1 MTRLSAGDTVKSTN
15 STNST
20 INGECSVIIIGNDPH
35 LQCTRKRRRLD
46 LSTTA
51 TDIPQKTQRR
61 NDEQDDG
68 CDVDITPVD
77 SYRNSE
83 SIKREKK
90 NDDDTTRKFR
100 QDVSYNVNCLT
111 SDQRKSKRL
120 PDERECQEERQIEND
135 TCVANVKRKKQ
146 EQDASVRR
154 LVLSNNNVKDESTR
168 LRKTIQWLE
177 EGARR
182 LREDLAN
189 TRTELHEERRA
200 AKLVKREIET
210 AIREA
215 KATEATKYQLII
227 SELKSR
233 LSRGASA
240 ESNCTSPSP
249 SSLSS
254 SSSLKVD
261 LIKEENHKR
270 EISAMKKRLVESE
283 NTIRKLKLES
293 LNLQGKSAPCRLD
306 GSTCA
311 EVRRLQTEIHALRAN
326 NEKLEAKLRI
336 ATDAEKVRAA
346 ELRIQHENHEAE
358 LTALRKSLRS
368 ETIKMMDEMRGKSRE
383 IEKLSKLLQAENSRK
398 RRKTAAKDD
407 SPGNKEDKRR
417 SRTWSA
423 ENADV
428 RHRQRGP
435 FILVICVLKDDA
447 RLMGFAWNEMR
458 KLQDSER
465 NGPIRSTS
473 RGEKKFL
480 AEDHTLY
487 IREDGCDRAIAEIE
501 VERLRELALEQQE
514 VIEILRQTV
523 KEKERKLEQLSNKKR
538 KEEFYRQWLEL
549 EPVAEVDD
557 EEDHEEGDSALSS
570 APSSLSPQP
579 GGCGQWQGSG
589 VTREA
594 YEAVL
599 IEIEELQS
607 KLLDERQELS
617 RAKTEVLDLEKALLQ
632 ETRCSNRNK
641 QLEELNEKLRATE
654 EREANLLVELS
665 ELREQNELLEFRL
678 LELEESPARRENP
691 DHTADSGIVSPEL
704 LHPSKDQAN
713 KQRNRAVATV
723 IPYTNSNNYATTR
736 SISPVPRKPPL
747 SLQESGIF
755 EEEDEESLEIE
766 LASRGTQ
773 TEIPSGELLQEV
785 QRLQELRARIQERAA
800 KVTNPTICSIDPTTR
815 TCPPLDTDVDSIV
828 QLSSYQDR
836 IRDLEERLEAYEEAE
851 ERQIEERRVTK
862 QREEE
867 LLDENYRLTE
877 RVYWLENKLRN
888 VEELIENRSRS
899 RSSDRLRL
907 DEQKKIENDEQCD
920 CQIVEKRET
929 IMDNTSVVPEQ
940 KTKEELNDEEN
951 VTIEVM
957 EEVLNRS
964 KEVQTIATGPIED
977 CPHCR
982 VHQTTKRTEQ
992 TERWIAPETRRIM
1005 VEVVQNSAEVVEE
1018 VAKEAKEEEN
1028 GDLLDEMD
1036 GKEKN
1041 ENDGDLG
1048 RRRRRRRISQ
1058 VPVTLEE
1065 NQRENESIDS
1075 VVTLNDELESEK
1087 KVRQRQSKANRRE
1100 RQDYSTRTSKGNV
1113 RLSSKRVKR
1122 RDEYYERRHHRL
1134 ILYQEICV

>member
-1 MTRLSAGDTVKSTN
+1 MQNRPYEIATMTSLVAGDTVKPTN
-15 STNST
+15 STT
-20 INGECSVIIIGNDPH
+20 TTTNGGEESSSVMIIAANDPRV
-35 LQCTRKRRRLD
+35 QCTRKRRRLD
-46 LSTTA
+46 FSTTA
-51 TDIPQKTQRR
+51 TDIPQKTLRR
-61 NDEQDDG
+61 NERDNNNGYDANHFL
-68 CDVDITPVD
+68 PVD
-77 SYRNSE
+77 SYQNSQ
-83 SIKREKK
+83 SFKPEKK
-90 NDDDTTRKFR
+90 KKFNQDDDVTCDLHYF
-100 QDVSYNVNCLT
+100 SPN
-111 SDQRKSKRL
+111 QRKR
-120 PDERECQEERQIEND
+120 PDERECQEKRRIESD
-135 TCVANVKRKKQ
+135 TCVGNIKRKKQ
-146 EQDASVRR
+146 EQDTSVKR
-154 LVLSNNNVKDESTR
+154 LVLSNNNVRDESGR

-189 TRTELHEERRA
+189 ARTELHEERRA

-215 KATEATKYQLII
+215 KANEATKYQLII
-227 SELKSR
+227 SELKTR
-233 LSRGASA
+233 LSRGSSA

-249 SSLSS
+249 SLSS
-254 SSSLKVD
+254 SSSLSSKVG
-261 LIKEENHKR
+261 LVKEDNRKR

-283 NTIRKLKLES
+283 NTIRKLKLDS
-293 LNLQGKSAPCRLD
+293 LNLQGKGAPCKLD

-326 NEKLEAKLRI
+326 NDKLETKLRI
-336 ATDAEKVRAA
+336 ATDAEKARTA

-358 LTALRKSLRS
+358 LAALRKSLRS

-383 IEKLSKLLQAENSRK
+383 IEKLSKLLQTENSRK
-398 RRKTAAKDD
+398 QRKTAQKDD
-407 SPGNKEDKRR
+407 S
-417 SRTWSA
+417 S
-423 ENADV
+423 
-428 RHRQRGP
+428 
-435 FILVICVLKDDA
+435 
-447 RLMGFAWNEMR
+447 MR
-458 KLQDSER
+458 KLQDSEK

-480 AEDHTLY
+480 VEDHTLGTY
-487 IREDGCDRAIAEIE
+487 IREVGCDRAIEEIE

-617 RAKTEVLDLEKALLQ
+617 RAKAEVLDLEKALLQ

-678 LELEESPARRENP
+678 LELEESPARKENP

-704 LHPSKDQAN
+704 LHPSKDQVIS

-723 IPYTNSNNYATTR
+723 IPYTNNNNYTATTR
-736 SISPVPRKPPL
+736 TISPVPRKPPL

-755 EEEDEESLEIE
+755 EEEDEEGLEVE

-800 KVTNPTICSIDPTTR
+800 KVTNTATICSIDTPR
-815 TCPPLDTDVDSIV
+815 ACPALDTDVDSIV

-836 IRDLEERLEAYEEAE
+836 IKDLEDRLEAYEEAE
-851 ERQIEERRVTK
+851 ERQTEERRVTK

-877 RVYWLENKLRN
+877 RVYWLENKLHN

-899 RSSDRLRL
+899 RSNDRRILIRDDDDD
-907 DEQKKIENDEQCD
+907 DEHEKMDNDNKQCD
-920 CQIVEKRET
+920 CQVLKSYDQPRQE
-929 IMDNTSVVPEQ
+929 
-940 KTKEELNDEEN
+940 TKEERNKEES
-951 VTIEVM
+951 VTIEIM
-957 EEVLNRS
+957 EDIFSRS
-964 KEVQTIATGPIED
+964 KEVQTTAVIESNED
-977 CPHCR
+977 YCCPRCR
-982 VHQTTKRTEQ
+982 IREITERTEQ
-992 TERWIAPETRRIM
+992 PEQWIAPETRRVM
-1005 VEVVQNSAEVVEE
+1005 VEVIQNCTGEVVEE
-1018 VAKEAKEEEN
+1018 VAREAKEDEN
-1028 GDLLDEMD
+1028 DVDEVD
-1036 GKEKN
+1036 YASEKN
-1041 ENDGDLG
+1041 ENDDHVEEEEEEEEERRRTRRT
-1048 RRRRRRRISQ
+1048 RRRRVSQ
-1058 VPVTLEE
+1058 VAATLEE
-1065 NQRENESIDS
+1065 NEPIDS
-1075 VVTLNDELESEK
+1075 VVTLNDELESKK
-1087 KVRQRQSKANRRE
+1087 KVRERQSKANRKE
-1100 RQDYSTRTSKGNV
+1100 RQDYSSTRTSKGNV
-1113 RLSSKRVKR
+1113 RFTSEWVKR
-1122 RDEYYERRHHRL
+1122 PDEYYERRHHRL

>member
-1 MTRLSAGDTVKSTN
+1 MQNRPYEIATMTSLSAGDTVKSTN

-20 INGECSVIIIGNDPH
+20 TNGECSVIIIGNDPR

-46 LSTTA
+46 FSPTA
-51 TDIPQKTQRR
+51 TDIPQKTLRR
-61 NDEQDDG
+61 NERDNGYDTN
-68 CDVDITPVD
+68 VLPVD
-77 SYRNSE
+77 SYQNSQ
-83 SIKREKK
+83 SVKCEKK
-90 NDDDTTRKFR
+90 NNVDTKKFNKQDDL
-100 QDVSYNVNCLT
+100 SCNVHYF
-111 SDQRKSKRL
+111 SPYQRKSKRL
-120 PDERECQEERQIEND
+120 PESADERELQEKREIESD
-135 TCVANVKRKKQ
+135 TCVGNIKRKKQ
-146 EQDASVRR
+146 EQDGSIRR
-154 LVLSNNNVKDESTR
+154 LVLSNGNVKDESTR

-189 TRTELHEERRA
+189 ARTELHEERRA

-233 LSRGASA
+233 LSRGSSA

-249 SSLSS
+249 SPSLSLSS
-254 SSSLKVD
+254 SSKVD
-261 LIKEENHKR
+261 LVKEENHKR

-283 NTIRKLKLES
+283 NTIRKLKLDS
-293 LNLQGKSAPCRLD
+293 LNLQGKSGPCKLD
-306 GSTCA
+306 GSTCV

-326 NEKLEAKLRI
+326 NEKLEAKLRF
-336 ATDAEKVRAA
+336 ATNAEKARAA

-358 LTALRKSLRS
+358 LAALRKSLRS
-368 ETIKMMDEMRGKSRE
+368 ETIKMMDEMRGKNRE
-383 IEKLSKLLQAENSRK
+383 IEKLSKLLQTENSRK
-398 RRKTAAKDD
+398 QRKTAQKDD
-407 SPGNKEDKRR
+407 SP
-417 SRTWSA
+417 
-423 ENADV
+423 
-428 RHRQRGP
+428 
-435 FILVICVLKDDA
+435 
-447 RLMGFAWNEMR
+447 MR
-458 KLQDSER
+458 KLQDSEK

-473 RGEKKFL
+473 RGEKKFF
-480 AEDHTLY
+480 AEDHTLGTY
-487 IREDGCDRAIAEIE
+487 IRGVDRACDRAIEEIE
-501 VERLRELALEQQE
+501 LERLRELALEQQQ

-654 EREANLLVELS
+654 DREANLLVELS

-678 LELEESPARRENP
+678 LELEESPARKENP

-704 LHPSKDQAN
+704 LHPSKDQIN
-713 KQRNRAVATV
+713 KQRSRAVATV
-723 IPYTNSNNYATTR
+723 IPYTNNNNYTTTTR
-736 SISPVPRKPPL
+736 SISPIPRKPPL

-755 EEEDEESLEIE
+755 EEEDEEGGLEVE

-800 KVTNPTICSIDPTTR
+800 KVTNTAICSIDTSR
-815 TCPPLDTDVDSIV
+815 ACPPLDTDVDSIV

-836 IRDLEERLEAYEEAE
+836 IRDLEERLVAYEEAE
-851 ERQIEERRVTK
+851 ERQTEEKRVTK

-877 RVYWLENKLRN
+877 RVYWLENKLHN

-899 RSSDRLRL
+899 RSSDRRRLRA
-907 DEQKKIENDEQCD
+907 DEQGEMENDKQCN
-920 CQIVEKRET
+920 CQVFDEAK
-929 IMDNTSVVPEQ
+929 Q
-940 KTKEELNDEEN
+940 KTKEENARMK
-951 VTIEVM
+951 II

-964 KEVQTIATGPIED
+964 KEVQTATTESTEED
-977 CPHCR
+977 CPRCR
-982 VHQTTKRTEQ
+982 VREMAKRTEQ
-992 TERWIAPETRRIM
+992 AEQWVTPETRHIV
-1005 VEVVQNSAEVVEE
+1005 VEVIQNSTEEEVVEE
-1018 VAKEAKEEEN
+1018 VAKEAKEEEEEE
-1028 GDLLDEMD
+1028 DEEEED
-1036 GKEKN
+1036 EEEEKEEEEKNDIDEVDASNCKKN
-1041 ENDGDLG
+1041 ENDDDVE
-1048 RRRRRRRISQ
+1048 RRRRRRRRVSQ
-1058 VPVTLEE
+1058 VVPATSEE

-1075 VVTLNDELESEK
+1075 LVTLNDELEPKK

-1100 RQDYSTRTSKGNV
+1100 RQDYSTRTMKGNV
-1113 RLSSKRVKR
+1113 RLR

>member
-1 MTRLSAGDTVKSTN
+1 MTSHSAGDTVKSIN

-20 INGECSVIIIGNDPH
+20 NGECSVIMIGKDPR
-35 LQCTRKRRRLD
+35 LQCTRKRRRVD
-46 LSTTA
+46 PSATI

-61 NDEQDDG
+61 NDRHDD
-68 CDVDITPVD
+68 DANLLFPVD
-77 SYRNSE
+77 SYRTSVKCE
-83 SIKREKK
+83 KR
-90 NDDDTTRKFR
+90 NDEDTRKSNVD
-100 QDVSYNVNCLT
+100 DVVPFDGRDSVLSNR
-111 SDQRKSKRL
+111 RKSKKL
-120 PDERECQEERQIEND
+120 LEKSDERDCQDRTQTESDICA
-135 TCVANVKRKKQ
+135 TSLKRKKQ
-146 EQDASVRR
+146 EQDASTRR
-154 LVLSNNNVKDESTR
+154 LVLSTGNIKDESTR

-177 EGARR
+177 EGGRR

-189 TRTELHEERRA
+189 ARSELHEERRA
-200 AKLVKREIET
+200 AKLVKREIEA

-215 KATEATKYQLII
+215 KATEAAKYQLII

-233 LSRGASA
+233 LSRSGSA
-240 ESNCTSPSP
+240 ESNCASPSP
-249 SSLSS
+249 LSS

-261 LIKEENHKR
+261 LMKDENHRR
-270 EISAMKKRLVESE
+270 EISAMKKRLAESE
-283 NTIRKLKLES
+283 NTIRRLKWET
-293 LNLQGKSAPCRLD
+293 LNLQGKSASCRLD
-306 GSTCA
+306 GTSCA
-311 EVRRLQTEIHALRAN
+311 EVRRLQSEINALRTN

-336 ATDAEKVRAA
+336 AIEAEKARTA

-358 LTALRKSLRS
+358 LIALRKSLRS

-383 IEKLSKLLQAENSRK
+383 IEKLSKLLLQGDNSRK
-398 RRKTAAKDD
+398 RRKTASKDD
-407 SPGNKEDKRR
+407 S
-417 SRTWSA
+417 T
-423 ENADV
+423 
-428 RHRQRGP
+428 
-435 FILVICVLKDDA
+435 
-447 RLMGFAWNEMR
+447 MR

-480 AEDHTLY
+480 TEDHTLESY
-487 IREDGCDRAIAEIE
+487 IREVGCDRAIAEIE

-607 KLLDERQELS
+607 KLLDERQELA
-617 RAKTEVLDLEKALLQ
+617 RAKTEVRDLEKALLQ
-632 ETRCSNRNK
+632 ETRCSNQNK

-678 LELEESPARRENP
+678 LELEESPARRESP

-704 LHPSKDQAN
+704 LHSSKDQVNN

-723 IPYTNSNNYATTR
+723 IPYTSSNNYTTTTR
-736 SISPVPRKPPL
+736 SISPIPRKPPL

-755 EEEDEESLEIE
+755 EEDDEEELEIE
-766 LASRGTQ
+766 LTSQGTQ
-773 TEIPSGELLQEV
+773 TETPSGELLQEV

-800 KVTNPTICSIDPTTR
+800 KVTNPAICSIDPVKVSS
-815 TCPPLDTDVDSIV
+815 PLDTDVDSIV
-828 QLSSYQDR
+828 QLSSYQER
-836 IRDLEERLEAYEEAE
+836 IRDLEERLETYEEIE
-851 ERQIEERRVTK
+851 EKRMEERRVTK

-899 RSSDRLRL
+899 RSNDRLL
-907 DEQKKIENDEQCD
+907 SD
-920 CQIVEKRET
+920 V
-929 IMDNTSVVPEQ
+929 
-940 KTKEELNDEEN
+940 NDEEKN
-951 VTIEVM
+951 CKRCDCTIRERKNMTDAFDVPKTEM
-957 EEVLNRS
+957 KENDKEINMIGGTKEVLNYT
-964 KEVQTIATGPIED
+964 KAVQTSIELVDLSD
-977 CPHCR
+977 CPRCR
-982 VHQTTKRTEQ
+982 VREMTKESEQ
-992 TERWIAPETRRIM
+992 TNERWIVPETCRVM
-1005 VEVVQNSAEVVEE
+1005 VEVVQNSTETVEE

-1028 GDLLDEMD
+1028 GVDEMD
-1036 GKEKN
+1036 GAGSNVNDGVFGRRVSQVLVTAKEEMEEKKEEKEK
-1041 ENDGDLG
+1041 
-1048 RRRRRRRISQ
+1048 
-1058 VPVTLEE
+1058 EE
-1065 NQRENESIDS
+1065 EEEQEKGENESNS
-1075 VVTLNDELESEK
+1075 PLVTISNESESEK
-1087 KVRQRQSKANRRE
+1087 KVIYFRWR
-1100 RQDYSTRTSKGNV
+1100 
-1113 RLSSKRVKR
+1113 
-1122 RDEYYERRHHRL
+1122 
-1134 ILYQEICV
+1134 

>member
-1 MTRLSAGDTVKSTN
+1 MAGS
-15 STNST
+15 
-20 INGECSVIIIGNDPH
+20 DPR
-35 LQCTRKRRRLD
+35 LQCTRKRRRVD
-46 LSTTA
+46 PSTTT

-61 NDEQDDG
+61 NDLHDD
-68 CDVDITPVD
+68 DANLLPVD
-77 SYRNSE
+77 SYRTSE
-83 SIKREKK
+83 KYEKRKEE
-90 NDDDTTRKFR
+90 DTRKSIVD
-100 QDVSYNVNCLT
+100 DVVSCDANARDRIVSNR
-111 SDQRKSKRL
+111 RKSKKL
-120 PDERECQEERQIEND
+120 PEKMEERVCQEKTQTENEMCA
-135 TCVANVKRKKQ
+135 TATKKKKQ
-146 EQDASVRR
+146 EQDAPTRR
-154 LVLSNNNVKDESTR
+154 LVLSTGNVKDESTR

-177 EGARR
+177 EGGRR

-189 TRTELHEERRA
+189 ARTELHEERRA
-200 AKLVKREIET
+200 AKLVKREIEA

-215 KATEATKYQLII
+215 KATEAAKYQLII

-233 LSRGASA
+233 LSRSGSA
-240 ESNCTSPSP
+240 ESNCASPSP
-249 SSLSS
+249 LSS
-254 SSSLKVD
+254 SSSSLTKVD
-261 LIKEENHKR
+261 LMKDENHRR
-270 EISAMKKRLVESE
+270 EISAMKKRLAESE
-283 NTIRKLKLES
+283 NTIRRLKWET

-306 GSTCA
+306 GSSCA
-311 EVRRLQTEIHALRAN
+311 EVRRLQTEIHALRTN

-336 ATDAEKVRAA
+336 AIDAEKARTA

-358 LTALRKSLRS
+358 LIALRKSLRS

-383 IEKLSKLLQAENSRK
+383 IEKLSKLLQGENSRK
-398 RRKTAAKDD
+398 RRKTASKDD
-407 SPGNKEDKRR
+407 S
-417 SRTWSA
+417 
-423 ENADV
+423 
-428 RHRQRGP
+428 
-435 FILVICVLKDDA
+435 
-447 RLMGFAWNEMR
+447 MMR

-480 AEDHTLY
+480 AEDHTLESY
-487 IREDGCDRAIAEIE
+487 IREVGCDRAIAEIE

-607 KLLDERQELS
+607 KLLDERQELA
-617 RAKTEVLDLEKALLQ
+617 RAKIEVRDLEKALLQ
-632 ETRCSNRNK
+632 ETRCSNQNK
-641 QLEELNEKLRATE
+641 QLEELSEKLRAAE

-678 LELEESPARRENP
+678 LELEELPARRESP

-704 LHPSKDQAN
+704 LHSSKEQVNN

-723 IPYTNSNNYATTR
+723 IPYTNSSNYTTTTR

-755 EEEDEESLEIE
+755 EEEDEEELEIE

-773 TEIPSGELLQEV
+773 TETPSGELLQEV

-800 KVTNPTICSIDPTTR
+800 KVTNPAICSIDPAKV
-815 TCPPLDTDVDSIV
+815 CPPLDTDVDSIV
-828 QLSSYQDR
+828 QLSSYQER
-836 IRDLEERLEAYEEAE
+836 IRDLEERLETYEEAE
-851 ERQIEERRVTK
+851 EKGVEERRVTK

-899 RSSDRLRL
+899 RSTDRLRTV
-907 DEQKKIENDEQCD
+907 DDDDDDDDNDDDDKKLENHKQCD
-920 CQIVEKRET
+920 CKVRERKNMMDVFDVVE
-929 IMDNTSVVPEQ
+929 PEM
-940 KTKEELNDEEN
+940 KEENKTGN
-951 VTIEVM
+951 VTEGT
-957 EEVLNRS
+957 EEVLNRT
-964 KEVQTIATGPIED
+964 KAIQTSIELVDLSSMD
-977 CPHCR
+977 CPRCRAQETTKGSEQANERWTTPETCR
-982 VHQTTKRTEQ
+982 V
-992 TERWIAPETRRIM
+992 M
-1005 VEVVQNSAEVVEE
+1005 VEVVQDSTEAVEE

-1028 GDLLDEMD
+1028 GVDEAD
-1036 GKEKN
+1036 GIGRN
-1041 ENDGDLG
+1041 ENDDGVG
-1048 RRRRRRRISQ
+1048 RRRISQ
-1058 VPVTLEE
+1058 VFVTAEE
-1065 NQRENESIDS
+1065 EKEEEEEEKDQMENESNS
-1075 VVTLNDELESEK
+1075 PLVTINSESESEK
-1087 KVRQRQSKANRRE
+1087 KVIYFRWR
-1100 RQDYSTRTSKGNV
+1100 
-1113 RLSSKRVKR
+1113 
-1122 RDEYYERRHHRL
+1122 
-1134 ILYQEICV
+1134 

>member
-1 MTRLSAGDTVKSTN
+1 MQNRPYKNATMTRLSAGDTVKSTN

-68 CDVDITPVD
+68 CDVDIIPVD

-189 TRTELHEERRA
+189 ARTELHEERRA

-723 IPYTNSNNYATTR
+723 IPYTNNNNYATTR
-736 SISPVPRKPPL
+736 SVSPAPRKPPL

-851 ERQIEERRVTK
+851 ERQIEESRVTK

-929 IMDNTSVVPEQ
+929 IMDTSVVPEQ

-951 VTIEVM
+951 ATIEVM

-964 KEVQTIATGPIED
+964 KKVQTIATGPIED

-1041 ENDGDLG
+1041 ENDDGNLG

-1087 KVRQRQSKANRRE
+1087 KVIYFRWR
-1100 RQDYSTRTSKGNV
+1100 
-1113 RLSSKRVKR
+1113 
-1122 RDEYYERRHHRL
+1122 
-1134 ILYQEICV
+1134 

>member
-1 MTRLSAGDTVKSTN
+1 MQNRPYKNATMTRLSAGDTVKSTN

-68 CDVDITPVD
+68 CDVDIIPVD

-83 SIKREKK
+83 SIKRDRK
-90 NDDDTTRKFR
+90 NEDDTTRKFR

-189 TRTELHEERRA
+189 ARTELHEERRA

-233 LSRGASA
+233 VSRGASA

-407 SPGNKEDKRR
+407 SP
-417 SRTWSA
+417 
-423 ENADV
+423 
-428 RHRQRGP
+428 
-435 FILVICVLKDDA
+435 
-447 RLMGFAWNEMR
+447 MR

-723 IPYTNSNNYATTR
+723 IPYTNNNNYATTR

-929 IMDNTSVVPEQ
+929 IMDTTSVVPEQ

-951 VTIEVM
+951 VTMEVM

-964 KEVQTIATGPIED
+964 KQVQTIATGPIED

-1048 RRRRRRRISQ
+1048 GRRRRRRRISQ

-1087 KVRQRQSKANRRE
+1087 KVIYFRWR
-1100 RQDYSTRTSKGNV
+1100 
-1113 RLSSKRVKR
+1113 
-1122 RDEYYERRHHRL
+1122 
-1134 ILYQEICV
+1134 

>member
-1 MTRLSAGDTVKSTN
+1 MQNRPYEIATMTSLAAGDTVKPNNSTTN
-15 STNST
+15 STT
-20 INGECSVIIIGNDPH
+20 NGGEESSVIISANDPRV
-35 LQCTRKRRRLD
+35 QCTRKRRRLD
-46 LSTTA
+46 FSTTA
-51 TDIPQKTQRR
+51 TDIPQKTLRR
-61 NDEQDDG
+61 NERDNNDYDANHFLL
-68 CDVDITPVD
+68 VDFYQISQSVKP
-77 SYRNSE
+77 
-83 SIKREKK
+83 EKK
-90 NDDDTTRKFR
+90 KKFSQDNDVTRDLHYF
-100 QDVSYNVNCLT
+100 SSN
-111 SDQRKSKRL
+111 QRKSKRL
-120 PDERECQEERQIEND
+120 SKRPDERECQEKRRIESD
-135 TCVANVKRKKQ
+135 TCVENIKRKKQ
-146 EQDASVRR
+146 EQDTSVKR
-154 LVLSNNNVKDESTR
+154 LVLSNNNVKDESGR

-189 TRTELHEERRA
+189 ARTELHEERRA

-227 SELKSR
+227 SELKTR
-233 LSRGASA
+233 LSRGSSA

-249 SSLSS
+249 SLLLSSSLSS
-254 SSSLKVD
+254 SSKVD
-261 LIKEENHKR
+261 LVKEDNRKR

-283 NTIRKLKLES
+283 NTIRKLKLDS
-293 LNLQGKSAPCRLD
+293 LNLQGKGAPCKLD

-326 NEKLEAKLRI
+326 NDKLEAKLRI
-336 ATDAEKVRAA
+336 ATDAEKARAA

-358 LTALRKSLRS
+358 LAALRKSLRS

-383 IEKLSKLLQAENSRK
+383 IEKLSKLLQTENSRK
-398 RRKTAAKDD
+398 QRKTAQKDD
-407 SPGNKEDKRR
+407 S
-417 SRTWSA
+417 S
-423 ENADV
+423 
-428 RHRQRGP
+428 
-435 FILVICVLKDDA
+435 
-447 RLMGFAWNEMR
+447 MR
-458 KLQDSER
+458 KLQDSEK

-480 AEDHTLY
+480 VEDHTLGTY
-487 IREDGCDRAIAEIE
+487 IREVGCDRAIEEIE

-678 LELEESPARRENP
+678 LELEESPARKENP

-704 LHPSKDQAN
+704 LHPSKDQVIS

-723 IPYTNSNNYATTR
+723 IPYTNNNNYNTTTR
-736 SISPVPRKPPL
+736 TISPVPRKPPL

-755 EEEDEESLEIE
+755 EEEDEEDLEVE

-800 KVTNPTICSIDPTTR
+800 KVTNTATICSIDTPKA
-815 TCPPLDTDVDSIV
+815 CPALDTDVDSIV

-836 IRDLEERLEAYEEAE
+836 IRDLEDRLEAYEEAE
-851 ERQIEERRVTK
+851 ERQTEERRVTK

-877 RVYWLENKLRN
+877 RVYWLENKLHN

-899 RSSDRLRL
+899 RSNDRRILIRDD
-907 DEQKKIENDEQCD
+907 DEHEKMDNDNKQCD
-920 CQIVEKRET
+920 CQVLKSYDEPRQE
-929 IMDNTSVVPEQ
+929 
-940 KTKEELNDEEN
+940 TKEERNKEES
-951 VTIEVM
+951 VTIEIM
-957 EEVLNRS
+957 EEIFSRS
-964 KEVQTIATGPIED
+964 KEVQTTAVIESTED
-977 CPHCR
+977 YCCPRCR
-982 VHQTTKRTEQ
+982 IREITEKTEQ
-992 TERWIAPETRRIM
+992 PEQWIAPETRHVM
-1005 VEVVQNSAEVVEE
+1005 VEVIQNCTGEVVEE
-1018 VAKEAKEEEN
+1018 VAREAKENEN
-1028 GDLLDEMD
+1028 DFDEVD
-1036 GKEKN
+1036 GASEKN
-1041 ENDGDLG
+1041 ENDEHVEEEDEEEEERRI
-1048 RRRRRRRISQ
+1048 RRRRRRRRVSQ
-1058 VPVTLEE
+1058 VAATLEE
-1065 NQRENESIDS
+1065 NEPIDS
-1075 VVTLNDELESEK
+1075 VVTLNDELESKK
-1087 KVRQRQSKANRRE
+1087 KVIYFRWR
-1100 RQDYSTRTSKGNV
+1100 
-1113 RLSSKRVKR
+1113 
-1122 RDEYYERRHHRL
+1122 
-1134 ILYQEICV
+1134 

>member
-1 MTRLSAGDTVKSTN
+1 MQNRPYEIETMTSLSARDTVKSIN

-20 INGECSVIIIGNDPH
+20 TNGEFSAMIIPNDPR
-35 LQCTRKRRRLD
+35 LQCNRKRRRLD
-46 LSTTA
+46 ISATA
-51 TDIPQKTQRR
+51 TVIPQKTLRR
-61 NDEQDDG
+61 NEQDDDNG
-68 CDVDITPVD
+68 YDNTNNILPVN
-77 SYRNSE
+77 YYENLRTV
-83 SIKREKK
+83 KRENKK
-90 NDDDTTRKFR
+90 FN
-100 QDVSYNVNCLT
+100 
-111 SDQRKSKRL
+111 KRL
-120 PDERECQEERQIEND
+120 PDKVDERECQEKRQIEND
-135 TCVANVKRKKQ
+135 TTCVNVNIKRKKQ
-146 EQDASVRR
+146 EQDTSIRR
-154 LVLSNNNVKDESTR
+154 LVNSNNNVKDEYSR

-189 TRTELHEERRA
+189 ARTELHEERRA

-227 SELKSR
+227 SELKTR
-233 LSRGASA
+233 LSRGSSA
-240 ESNCTSPSP
+240 ESNCTSPLP
-249 SSLSS
+249 SS
-254 SSSLKVD
+254 SSSLPSSSSSSKVD
-261 LIKEENHKR
+261 LVKEDNRKR

-283 NTIRKLKLES
+283 NTIRKLKLDS
-293 LNLQGKSAPCRLD
+293 LNLQQGKVAAHPCKLD

-311 EVRRLQTEIHALRAN
+311 EVRRLQNEIHALRAN
-326 NEKLEAKLRI
+326 NDKLETKLRI
-336 ATDAEKVRAA
+336 ATDAEKARAA

-358 LTALRKSLRS
+358 LAALRKSLRS

-383 IEKLSKLLQAENSRK
+383 IEKLSKLLQTENSRK
-398 RRKTAAKDD
+398 QRKMHQKDE
-407 SPGNKEDKRR
+407 S
-417 SRTWSA
+417 SS
-423 ENADV
+423 
-428 RHRQRGP
+428 
-435 FILVICVLKDDA
+435 
-447 RLMGFAWNEMR
+447 MR
-458 KLQDSER
+458 KLQDSEK

-480 AEDHTLY
+480 VEDHHTLGTY
-487 IREDGCDRAIAEIE
+487 IREVGCDRAIEEIE

-678 LELEESPARRENP
+678 LELEESTTRKENP
-691 DHTADSGIVSPEL
+691 DHAADSGIVSPEL
-704 LHPSKDQAN
+704 LHPSKDQVIS

-723 IPYTNSNNYATTR
+723 IPYTNNNNYTTTTTTTR
-736 SISPVPRKPPL
+736 TISPVPRKAPL

-755 EEEDEESLEIE
+755 EEEDEEGLEVE
-766 LASRGTQ
+766 LASKGTQ

-800 KVTNPTICSIDPTTR
+800 KVTNTATTICSIDTSKA
-815 TCPPLDTDVDSIV
+815 CPALDTDVDSIV

-836 IRDLEERLEAYEEAE
+836 IRDLEDRLEAYEEAE
-851 ERQIEERRVTK
+851 ERQTEERRVTK

-877 RVYWLENKLRN
+877 RVYWLENKLHN

-899 RSSDRLRL
+899 RSNDRRIIR
-907 DEQKKIENDEQCD
+907 DDNEYDKMENDKQCD
-920 CQIVEKRET
+920 CQVFQNYQEVQR
-929 IMDNTSVVPEQ
+929 
-940 KTKEELNDEEN
+940 KTKGEN
-951 VTIEVM
+951 VTFEIM
-957 EEVLNRS
+957 EDILNRS
-964 KEVQTIATGPIED
+964 KEVQTTVIESIED
-977 CPHCR
+977 CCSCCR
-982 VHQTTKRTEQ
+982 MCEINKRTEQ
-992 TERWIAPETRRIM
+992 PQEWIAPETRRVM
-1005 VEVVQNSAEVVEE
+1005 VEVVQNCTEEMVEE
-1018 VAKEAKEEEN
+1018 VAREAKEDEN
-1028 GDLLDEMD
+1028 DVDEVD
-1036 GKEKN
+1036 EVDASEKN
-1041 ENDGDLG
+1041 ENDEHVERRK
-1048 RRRRRRRISQ
+1048 RRRRRRSITE
-1058 VPVTLEE
+1058 VAAGNLEE
-1065 NQRENESIDS
+1065 NNDEPINS
-1075 VVTLNDELESEK
+1075 VVHLNDELESKK
-1087 KVRQRQSKANRRE
+1087 KVIYFRWR
-1100 RQDYSTRTSKGNV
+1100 
-1113 RLSSKRVKR
+1113 
-1122 RDEYYERRHHRL
+1122 
-1134 ILYQEICV
+1134 